1 LLSSY
6 SDYSDRESG
15 SDLTMTSSNATD
27 LSELSFEDAISALE
41 QSVRK
46 LEGNSLGLEQSLNE
60 YAKAATL
67 IAHCQSK
74 LNSAKKKI
82 EQLKSVTRSG
92 TAVTEAWD
100 EPDATEEP
108 KSKRRKPS

>member
-1 LLSSY
+1 LSSY
-6 SDYSDRESG
+6 TDYSDRKIG
-15 SDLTMTSSNATD
+15 TD
-27 LSELSFEDAISALE
+27 LSMSPSSAQDFSEMSFEDAIASLE

-46 LEGNSLGLEQSLNE
+46 LEGNSLGLEQSLSE

-74 LNSAKKKI
+74 LHSAKKKI

-92 TAVTEAWD
+92 TAVTEAWED
-100 EPDATEEP
+100 PEETEEP